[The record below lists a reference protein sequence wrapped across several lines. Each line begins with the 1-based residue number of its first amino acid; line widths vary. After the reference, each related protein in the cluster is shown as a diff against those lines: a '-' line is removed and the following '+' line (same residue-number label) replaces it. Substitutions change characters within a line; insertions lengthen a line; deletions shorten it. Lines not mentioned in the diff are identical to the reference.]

1 MLDYLALEQLL
12 ILLAYLLPHTSHTM
26 GRVVGRPERLRFLH
40 DCFDDTERG
49 KKLIDLLKYVASPD
63 WEITSDKIVDI
74 LARDISV
81 YVFIKH
87 DENAIRSHRVS
98 AQPFM
103 MNSFALRGVSGTR
116 PSPVHRF
123 YLDKTSIL
131 FNFEDEAQF
140 HLNCRYPLLIA
151 AVDQLGWQDRR
162 NARAIQ

>member
-12 ILLAYLLPHTSHTM
+12 ILLAYLLPNTSHTV

-40 DCFDDTERG
+40 DCFGDSTERG
-49 KKLIDLLKYVASPD
+49 KELIDLLKYVASPD
-63 WEITSDKIVDI
+63 WDITSDKIIDI

-87 DENAIRSHRVS
+87 DENVTYSYRAS

-103 MNSFALRGVSGTR
+103 MNSFSLRGVSGTP

-131 FNFEDEAQF
+131 FNFEDEAGF
-140 HLNCRYPLLIA
+140 LLYYRCSLLIA
-151 AVDQLGWQDRR
+151 VDL
-162 NARAIQ
+162 